1 MSPVW
6 GFAALRGHSALYNW
20 SFREVHA
27 IHSGIAKLNEAR
39 CCFAIPSQENGCSCW
54 HDGGGKSAIGKALA
68 ERLGVAFLDSDTEI
82 EAASNMTI
90 AEIFETYGE
99 AFFREKEAQG
109 IARLV
114 NEEKGVLSTGG
125 GAFLVE
131 ENRRMISDSG
141 VAGWLNADLDLLW
154 QRVRHKDTRPLLRT
168 PDPRAT
174 LAEIF
179 AERAPV
185 YAMADVA
192 VRSAPDL
199 SIEAM
204 VDRVIETLAQAR
216 PDVLEVGHA

>member
-1 MSPVW
+1 MSE
-6 GFAALRGHSALYNW
+6 FQQNREEAARYHLKKTVVMVGMMGA
-20 SFREVHA
+20 
-27 IHSGIAKLNEAR
+27 
-39 CCFAIPSQENGCSCW
+39 
-54 HDGGGKSAIGKALA
+54 GKTAVGRALA
-68 ERLGVAFLDSDTEI
+68 ARLAVPFLDSDAEI
-82 EAASNMTI
+82 ETAANMTVP
-90 AEIFETYGE
+90 EIFARDGE
-99 AFFREKEAQG
+99 PFFRKKEAQV
-109 IARLV
+109 IARLLD
-114 NEEKGVLSTGG
+114 EERGVLSTGG

-141 VAGWLNADLDLLW
+141 VSVWLNADLDLLW